1 MSSPSS
7 IALTGLK
14 HVGKSTIGRRLSH
27 LLSLDF
33 VDLDDL
39 LIRRAVYENII
50 TPEPGDTATAEPR
63 IRSVYRALGSEAFG
77 RWEAEVIRDVPTTYR
92 ETGTVLAT
100 GGGVCDHPES
110 MELIRAAYCVLYLQ
124 NDPVVL
130 YQRAVNH
137 GVPAFLDQDRPR
149 DHFLEIAERRDAL
162 YRTHADHVVDIAGLS
177 IDDAIAQILAHY
189 KG

>member
-1 MSSPSS
+1 MTSPNS

-27 LLSLDF
+27 FLHLEF

-39 LIRRAVYENII
+39 LVRRALYENVIA
-50 TPEPGDTATAEPR
+50 PEPGDTATAEPR
-63 IRSVYRALGSEAFG
+63 IRSVYRALGSGAFG
-77 RWEAEVIRDVPTTYR
+77 TWEAEAIRDIPTTYR
-92 ETGTVLAT
+92 GTGTVLAT
-100 GGGVCDHPES
+100 GGGVCDHPDS
-110 MELIRAAYCVLYLQ
+110 MELIRAAYYVLYLW

-130 YQRAVNH
+130 YQRAVSH